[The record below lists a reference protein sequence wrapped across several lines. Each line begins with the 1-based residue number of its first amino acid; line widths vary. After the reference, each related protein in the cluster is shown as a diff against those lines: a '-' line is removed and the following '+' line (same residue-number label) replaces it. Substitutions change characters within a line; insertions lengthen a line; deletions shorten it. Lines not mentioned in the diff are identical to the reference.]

1 MDLKSKVGFLERGNA
16 EMPELFDVTKGDLLV
31 IMREFGDYSSETEFF
46 DFFNHTRNQYAI
58 ETGIGSNA
66 NYNTTRD
73 QFYKWMK
80 MGMGIQKK
88 NLTRDMAEYLFK
100 VQYSQ
105 KNNPK
110 SVLAFL
116 DILKSR
122 SITTQCYRMR
132 CDMLVATDAEDT
144 AYTQLFFDLISDL
157 TIGAFSTPQKAQKAH
172 HDSFGSTEMSPAV
185 LGVPRYLTAQKYWS
199 PSKIL
204 HRNDIIDQIQV
215 LLLPQSGSTY
225 PDKTN
230 IVITGFGGW
239 GKTSVARLL
248 YSRML
253 NAVSSGQYDSIGW
266 IDYHISLK
274 NSILKT
280 NLVRLFEKIEDSE
293 TRWQRIRKYLLE
305 ENSTSK
311 ILLFIDNVD
320 CKANL
325 LQDPQEDE
333 DLQAFADCP
342 NINLVLTSRL
352 RTPLRESSF
361 YPVEVRPL
369 SQEQCVDLFYLYC
382 TSIQRNVR
390 NTEFIELLVNR
401 ANCHTLAVKLLAC
414 GALYEDIALY
424 YREIVKSGFNFCYST
439 GDEDRNAARELKKLF
454 DLRTRTEEQ
463 VSILWDFAVLPQ
475 VSLRLDEVKFLMAYT
490 KKDLQPLLD
499 EGWLSFDNGF
509 FLHPLIKEVI
519 LLDSSDGKAP
529 NGTMSHLIHLVVN
542 NQFLEKCGSFSDIVR
557 RIGIVE
563 QSSRMLEIPPEI
575 TARFYLHLGVA
586 MYEYG
591 RMRLSS
597 LRKLEKAQQ
606 SIILDT
612 NSNKKEL
619 TARISYYR
627 GYIMSTTAKYR
638 NDAHRYLRSAMETW
652 DCLPGHQVDA
662 DMARDHLGYVLSDNN
677 ETWDE
682 AEQYLRQALAGRE
695 VRYNQKQDKIASRDY
710 ATTCD
715 NLGFLLSKMYP
726 NSQDAKN
733 YLYEAYSVRKTL
745 YEKYRD
751 NATDVAW
758 TAYNVARFLENAS
771 LWEESLKY
779 YNIALQLRREQNQ
792 MYPGVYA
799 ANILM
804 TIVSIVRVCIQSGTH
819 LQEVAALRMEAIR
832 LRSMIDDEHTGF
844 YMTELDEELNQLLFW
859 DNTSSQKK

>member
-1 MDLKSKVGFLERGNA
+1 
-16 EMPELFDVTKGDLLV
+16 MPELSEATKGDLLV
-31 IMREFGDYSSETEFF
+31 IMREFGDYSSETDFF

-58 ETGIGSNA
+58 ETGIDPNA

-100 VQYSQ
+100 AQYSQ

-122 SITTQCYRMR
+122 SFNTQGYRMR
-132 CDMLVATDAEDT
+132 YDMLVANAAEET

-157 TIGAFSTPQKAQKAH
+157 TIGAFSTQKTAQKAYG
-172 HDSFGSTEMSPAV
+172 DSFGSTEPSPTV
-185 LGVPRYLTAQKYWS
+185 PGVPRYLTAHKYWS

-215 LLLPQSGSTY
+215 LLLPQSGSNY

-230 IVITGFGGW
+230 VVITGFGGW
-239 GKTSVARLL
+239 GKTSVARVL

-253 NAVSSGQYDSIGW
+253 NAVSSGQYDAIGW

-274 NSILKT
+274 NSMLKT
-280 NLVRLFEKIEDSE
+280 NLVRLFEDIKDTE

-305 ENSTSK
+305 ENSTAK

-320 CKANL
+320 CKVNL

-352 RTPLRESSF
+352 RTPLREGSF
-361 YPVEVRPL
+361 SPVEVLPL

-390 NTEFIELLVNR
+390 NTEFIEQLVNR

-424 YREIVKSGFNFCYST
+424 NREIVKSGFNFCYST
-439 GDEDRNAARELKKLF
+439 GDEDRNSAKELKKLF

-463 VSILWDFAVLPQ
+463 ISILWDFAVLPQ

-519 LLDSSDGKAP
+519 LLDLSDGKAP
-529 NGTMSHLIHLVVN
+529 NGTMSNLIHLVVN
-542 NQFLEKCGSFSDIVR
+542 NQFLEKCESFSDKIR

-563 QSSRMLEIPPEI
+563 QSSRMLVIPPEI
-575 TARFYLHLGVA
+575 AAGFYLHLGVA
-586 MYEYG
+586 MYEHG

-597 LRKLEKAQQ
+597 LRMLEKAQQ
-606 SIILDT
+606 SIEFVA
-612 NSNKKEL
+612 SPNKKEL
-619 TARISYYR
+619 TARISYNR

-638 NDAHRYLRSAMETW
+638 NDACQYLRGAMEIW
-652 DCLPGHQVDA
+652 DCLPDHQVDA
-662 DMARDHLGYVLSDNN
+662 DMARDHLGYVLSDHKG
-677 ETWDE
+677 TWDE
-682 AEQYLRQALAGRE
+682 AEKYLRQALSGRE
-695 VRYNQKQDKIASRDY
+695 ARYNQKRDKITSRDY

-715 NLGFLLSKMYP
+715 NLGFLLSKMHP
-726 NSQDAKN
+726 DSLDAKY
-733 YLYEAYSVRKTL
+733 YLYEAYSVRKML

-758 TAYNVARFLENAS
+758 TAFNIGQYLENAG
-771 LWEESLKY
+771 LWEESLEY
-779 YNIALQLRREQNQ
+779 YKTALQLRREQNQ

-799 ANILM
+799 ANVLM

-832 LRSMIDDEHTGF
+832 LRPTIDDEHTGF
-844 YMTELDEELNQLLFW
+844 YMAELDEELNQLQFC
-859 DNTSSQKK
+859 DNAISQKK